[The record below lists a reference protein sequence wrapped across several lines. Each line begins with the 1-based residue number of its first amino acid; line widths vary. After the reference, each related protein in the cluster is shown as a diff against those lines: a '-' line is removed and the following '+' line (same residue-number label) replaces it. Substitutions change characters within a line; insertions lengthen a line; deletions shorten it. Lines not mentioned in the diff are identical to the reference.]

1 MIHHELLNSVN
12 RNFKKGGD
20 NVSMLLRYH
29 YQQSDP
35 VEPEKVKNVALDD
48 MTLKDL
54 KSLAKEKGV
63 EGYSTLA
70 KAELLDALKG

>member
-1 MIHHELLNSVN
+1 M
-12 RNFKKGGD
+12 
-20 NVSMLLRYH
+20 SMLLRYH

-35 VEPEKVKNVALDD
+35 FEPETVEEVALED

-54 KSLAKEKGV
+54 KTLAKETGV

-70 KAELLDALKG
+70 KAELVEALKG

>member
-1 MIHHELLNSVN
+1 
-12 RNFKKGGD
+12 
-20 NVSMLLRYH
+20 MLLRYH
-29 YQQSDP
+29 YQQSDS
-35 VEPEKVKNVALDD
+35 VEPEKTEDVALED

-70 KAELLDALKG
+70 KAELVEALKG

>member
-1 MIHHELLNSVN
+1 
-12 RNFKKGGD
+12 
-20 NVSMLLRYH
+20 MLLRYH
-29 YQQSDP
+29 YQQSEP
-35 VEPEKVKNVALDD
+35 VEPETVEKSETVEDVALED

-54 KSLAKEKGV
+54 KSLAKETGI

>member
-1 MIHHELLNSVN
+1 M
-12 RNFKKGGD
+12 
-20 NVSMLLRYH
+20 SMLLRYH

-35 VEPEKVKNVALDD
+35 VEPETVEEVTLED

-54 KSLAKEKGV
+54 KTLAKETGV

-70 KAELLDALKG
+70 KAELVEALKG

>member
-1 MIHHELLNSVN
+1 M
-12 RNFKKGGD
+12 
-20 NVSMLLRYH
+20 SMLLRYH
-29 YQQSDP
+29 YQQSKP
-35 VEPEKVKNVALDD
+35 VELEKTENVALED

-70 KAELLDALKG
+70 KAELVEALKG

>member
-1 MIHHELLNSVN
+1 
-12 RNFKKGGD
+12 
-20 NVSMLLRYH
+20 MLLRYH

-35 VEPEKVKNVALDD
+35 VEPETVEEVTLED

-54 KSLAKEKGV
+54 KTLAKETGV

-70 KAELLDALKG
+70 KAELVEALKG

>member
-1 MIHHELLNSVN
+1 
-12 RNFKKGGD
+12 
-20 NVSMLLRYH
+20 MLLRYH

-35 VEPEKVKNVALDD
+35 VEPKKVEDVALED

-54 KSLAKEKGV
+54 KTLAKETGV

-70 KAELLDALKG
+70 KAELVEALEG

>member
-1 MIHHELLNSVN
+1 M
-12 RNFKKGGD
+12 
-20 NVSMLLRYH
+20 SMLLRYH

-35 VEPEKVKNVALDD
+35 VEPETVEDVVLDD

-54 KSLAKEKGV
+54 KSLAKETGV

-70 KAELLDALKG
+70 KAELVEALKG

>member
-1 MIHHELLNSVN
+1 M
-12 RNFKKGGD
+12 
-20 NVSMLLRYH
+20 SMLLRYH

>member
-1 MIHHELLNSVN
+1 M
-12 RNFKKGGD
+12 
-20 NVSMLLRYH
+20 SMLLRYH
-29 YQQSDP
+29 YQQSEP
-35 VEPEKVKNVALDD
+35 VEPETVEEPETVADVALDG

-54 KSLAKEKGV
+54 KSLAKETGV

>member
-1 MIHHELLNSVN
+1 
-12 RNFKKGGD
+12 
-20 NVSMLLRYH
+20 MLLRYH

-35 VEPEKVKNVALDD
+35 VELEKTENVALED

-63 EGYSTLA
+63 EGYSKLA
-70 KAELLDALKG
+70 KAELVEALKG

>member
-1 MIHHELLNSVN
+1 M
-12 RNFKKGGD
+12 
-20 NVSMLLRYH
+20 SMLLRYH
-29 YQQSDP
+29 YQQSKP
-35 VEPEKVKNVALDD
+35 VKPETVEEPETVEDVALDD

-54 KSLAKEKGV
+54 KSLAKETGI

>member
-1 MIHHELLNSVN
+1 M
-12 RNFKKGGD
+12 
-20 NVSMLLRYH
+20 SMLLRYH

-35 VEPEKVKNVALDD
+35 VEPETVEDVALDD

-70 KAELLDALKG
+70 NDELLYALKV

>member
-1 MIHHELLNSVN
+1 M
-12 RNFKKGGD
+12 
-20 NVSMLLRYH
+20 SMLLRYH
-29 YQQSDP
+29 YRQSDP
-35 VEPEKVKNVALDD
+35 VEPETVEDVALED